1 MIPSGANLTIVG
13 RPGTPLVPETGAV
26 TPEPTPVIEAIE
38 DMWLSVQW
46 DTQDGGYLRCWVSA
60 QFLRVEYN
68 GRLLDTLEELQEL
81 PEEPFNRP
89 GEAVNTT
96 IAPPTPRFDAVLATV
111 ELEPG
116 VNLQLRR
123 NPLTSAEQLAL
134 VPAGAQLEVLGY
146 IEAPSEGAVGQPTSP
161 VWLRVRYRTEN
172 GGATIGW
179 ISGQYVS
186 LSRAGRKVELA
197 DEVPLLETSEP
208 GYFEDPGTQPVIP
221 IEQQDVVG
229 IVNLNPGANLNLRD
243 RPAGDAFIVRAIPSG
258 ELVTING
265 RNGDG
270 TWVEVTYEADGTE
283 FEGWVATQYLVIS
296 QGGQGVD
303 LSQLPNMWTD
313 ADVMNGQAPVA
324 TETPATVTPNG

>member
-1 MIPSGANLTIVG
+1 V
-13 RPGTPLVPETGAV
+13 
-26 TPEPTPVIEAIE
+26 
-38 DMWLSVQW
+38 
-46 DTQDGGYLRCWVSA
+46 
-60 QFLRVEYN
+60 
-68 GRLLDTLEELQEL
+68 
-81 PEEPFNRP
+81 
-89 GEAVNTT
+89 
-96 IAPPTPRFDAVLATV
+96 
-111 ELEPG
+111 
-116 VNLQLRR
+116 
-123 NPLTSAEQLAL
+123 
-134 VPAGAQLEVLGY
+134 
-146 IEAPSEGAVGQPTSP
+146 
-161 VWLRVRYRTEN
+161 
-172 GGATIGW
+172 
-179 ISGQYVS
+179 
-186 LSRAGRKVELA
+186 
-197 DEVPLLETSEP
+197 LETAEP

-270 TWVEVTYEADGTE
+270 TWVEVTYEADATE
-283 FEGWVATQYLVIS
+283 YEGWVATQYLVIS